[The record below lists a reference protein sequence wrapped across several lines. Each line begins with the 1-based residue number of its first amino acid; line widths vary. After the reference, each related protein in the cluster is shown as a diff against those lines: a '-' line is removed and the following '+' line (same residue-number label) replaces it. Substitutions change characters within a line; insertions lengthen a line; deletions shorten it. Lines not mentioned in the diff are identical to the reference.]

1 MVGFVGSRDSNLYFA
16 PRTHSSLAFL
26 PCHVATPVSSSPLSP
41 LPPTPL
47 RGISQRNSQQHLL
60 DLHLL
65 GFCCSAI
72 SSCWISRYPNFIHPF
87 LQVTFLFQL
96 NMKMLATFSITKFSN
111 SYFSSYRIDSS
122 LLTLNRSLSRPVFSA
137 RKPGIPL
144 ISTRFRMVHERK
156 RERECNP
163 VETVTSPRNRGTRS
177 HYKFTF
183 NRVFGINTPAPI
195 VIIPDGCNYRRGNIR
210 LHVVESLRAV
220 HVITFPSFGGL
231 N

>member
-1 MVGFVGSRDSNLYFA
+1 MSRC
-16 PRTHSSLAFL
+16 H
-26 PCHVATPVSSSPLSP
+26 PCLLLSPP
-41 LPPTPL
+41 LPPLPSPSSWNFATKLTTTFARSPPARIL
-47 RGISQRNSQQHLL
+47 LFRDIQLL
-60 DLHLL
+60 DIALSKL
-65 GFCCSAI
+65 
-72 SSCWISRYPNFIHPF
+72 YPSFPSGYIPFSVEHEDVGNFFHNEIF
-87 LQVTFLFQL
+87 ELVL
-96 NMKMLATFSITKFSN
+96 
-111 SYFSSYRIDSS
+111 YFSSYRIDSS

>member
-1 MVGFVGSRDSNLYFA
+1 MVLWVRVTRTSILRLVHTRAWLFSRV
-16 PRTHSSLAFL
+16 TL
-26 PCHVATPVSSSPLSP
+26 PPLSP
-41 LPPTPL
+41 PLPPSPYPSSWNFATKLTTTFARSPPARIL
-47 RGISQRNSQQHLL
+47 VVP
-60 DLHLL
+60 
-65 GFCCSAI
+65 I